1 MNKYLRIC
9 KKVSEYST
17 HHQHHI
23 GAVVAKGSR
32 ILSTGFNKLKTCP
45 SSNHPFKSTH
55 AEYDAICFLSDE
67 ILEGGTIYVYRETR
81 EGNLANSRPCTHC
94 YNLIKSKGIKKIVY
108 THESGIKE
116 EYV

>member
-1 MNKYLRIC
+1 MNKYFRIC

-23 GAVVAKGSR
+23 GAVFVKGGR

-45 SSNHPFKSTH
+45 KSPHFYRYCH
-55 AEYDAICFLSDE
+55 AEYVAIKFLSNE
-67 ILEGGTIYVYRETR
+67 VLEGGTIYVYREASY
-81 EGNLANSRPCTHC
+81 GIANAKPCPSC